1 MTDPLLSC
9 GLHNLG
15 EGRMKVRFLAAVLLA
30 GLAITA
36 SAGAAPRRGTNVLV
50 DLDHGLQFP
59 DNKQNEPDITRD
71 PGTGVLV
78 AGAND
83 EITND
88 LCHDVTAPLTS

>member
-1 MTDPLLSC
+1 
-9 GLHNLG
+9 
-15 EGRMKVRFLAAVLLA
+15 MKLRFLAAVLLA
-30 GLAITA
+30 GLAIPA
-36 SAGAAPRRGTNVLV
+36 SAAAAPRRGTNVLV

-83 EITND
+83 EADSSCESTHGKISP
-88 LCHDVTAPLTS
+88 HRQK